1 MERKK
6 LKFKKIDAFCDG
18 ISSGNPAGVI
28 YLEEELSN
36 EEMLRVA
43 YQMKGYVS
51 EVVYVKDRQL
61 LKRFPNGEIKVLQDL
76 STSYQ
81 SLATSQRIFKRKKK
95 SVTV

>member
-1 MERKK
+1 MT
-6 LKFKKIDAFCDG
+6 AFT
-18 ISSGNPAGVI
+18 IMQMSMQ
-28 YLEEELSN
+28 EEDDLPDLAVQAFRNAFNQASEC
-36 EEMLRVA
+36 
-43 YQMKGYVS
+43 S

>member
-1 MERKK
+1 MTAFTIMKMSMQEEDHLPDLAVQAFRNA
-6 LKFKKIDAFCDG
+6 FKQASEC
-18 ISSGNPAGVI
+18 
-28 YLEEELSN
+28 
-36 EEMLRVA
+36 
-43 YQMKGYVS
+43 S